1 MIGVFDS
8 GFGGLVVLREF
19 LKSLPHYDYL
29 YLGDNARIP
38 YGTRSDRVVMRFTQQ
53 AVDYLFRQGCRL
65 IILACHT
72 ASAKALRSIQQVY
85 LPAHYPDRRVLG
97 VVIPTVEEALSRS
110 PGKRLGVIATE
121 GTVASR
127 SFEIELQKLDPEVT
141 VFQQP
146 CPLLVPLIEAGEQD
160 WEGTAMILRRYL
172 APLQEARVDT
182 LILGCTHYSILK
194 EKIAALLGPETQLIC
209 SGEVTSLKLVDYLAR
224 HPEMETRLSRAGTRR
239 FLSTDLTPRFQQLAS
254 LFMGQ
259 PVDSEVVEL

>member
-19 LKSLPHYDYL
+19 LRRLPRYDYL

-72 ASAKALRSIQQVY
+72 ASAKALRALQQEY
-85 LPAHYPDRRVLG
+85 LPEHYPERRVLG
-97 VVIPTVEEALSRS
+97 VVIPTVEEALARS
-110 PGKRLGVIATE
+110 PQKRLGVIATE

-127 SFEIELQKLDPEVT
+127 SFEIELKKLDAGVQ
-141 VFQQP
+141 VFQQA

-194 EKIAALLGPETQLIC
+194 EQIAAIMAYEPRLIC
-209 SGEVTSLKLVDYLAR
+209 SGEVTALKLVDYLTR
-224 HPEMETRLSRAGTRR
+224 HPEMETRLSRGGRRR